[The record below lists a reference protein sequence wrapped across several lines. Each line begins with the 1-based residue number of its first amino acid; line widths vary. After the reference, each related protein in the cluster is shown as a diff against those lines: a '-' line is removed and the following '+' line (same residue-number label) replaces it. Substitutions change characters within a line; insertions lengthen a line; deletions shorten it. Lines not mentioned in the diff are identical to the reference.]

1 MKNQV
6 TMMIPKETNKAL
18 ITDIKEMEIYEL
30 SEKEFRIIT
39 LRKKLQEHTYRK
51 LNEIKKTIH
60 RLKFNKETEMM
71 KKITPEILELKNTI
85 SELKNLIESF
95 KSRLDH

>member
-1 MKNQV
+1 
-6 TMMIPKETNKAL
+6 MMIPKETNKAL

-51 LNEIKKTIH
+51 LNDIKK
-60 RLKFNKETEMM
+60 N
-71 KKITPEILELKNTI
+71 N
-85 SELKNLIESF
+85 S
-95 KSRLDH
+95 

>member
-30 SEKEFRIIT
+30 SDKEIKIILLSKFSDLSEST
-39 LRKKLQEHTYRK
+39 GKQ
-51 LNEIKKTIH
+51 LNEIMKIIH
-60 RLKFNKETEMM
+60 EQ
-71 KKITPEILELKNTI
+71 
-85 SELKNLIESF
+85 SE
-95 KSRLDH
+95 